1 MANDLYPCSREEAV
15 RRNELSLWRENRR
28 ENLAC
33 KKAIEDAIRG
43 MKLS

>member
-1 MANDLYPCSREEAV
+1 MANDLYLCSRKEAI
-15 RRNELSLWRENRR
+15 RHNELLLWRESRR

-33 KKAIEDAIRG
+33 KKAIEDTIRG